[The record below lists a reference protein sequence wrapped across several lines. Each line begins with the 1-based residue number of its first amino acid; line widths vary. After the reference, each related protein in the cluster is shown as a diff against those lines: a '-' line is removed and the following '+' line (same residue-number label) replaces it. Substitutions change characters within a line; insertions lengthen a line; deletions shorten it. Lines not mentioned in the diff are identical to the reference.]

1 MKREFSIWRMSH
13 LGYLM
18 EKLGRFFLVR
28 PYWLIVVVV
37 VALVGLPTA
46 IWLDLRNLSDETLRR
61 QASSLN
67 GIITSVRSY
76 YAKNVVA
83 RVVNSDTETQA
94 LHNYLDVVGAIPIPA
109 TLSLELGAEIGSRE
123 GDVQY
128 RFVSDYAFT
137 NRPPHMLNGFER
149 AALSAF
155 RADPQGAQYIV
166 NSTGNVWNREI
177 TLATPVVMAGGC
189 VSCHNSHAES
199 PKTDWRV
206 GDIRALQTVTVRQP
220 VTLNL
225 WSFKWLLL
233 YFAIAGTIGLLFA
246 AMQYKLAG
254 RFSKMNDELSA
265 NNEFLA
271 GVSLKISK
279 YLSPQVY
286 KSIFSGDKDASIST
300 ERKKLTV
307 FFSDIKDFTATT
319 ERMQPEELTT
329 LLNEYFTEMSQ
340 IAEAHGATI
349 DKFIGDAIVA
359 FFGDPETKGTTE
371 DARACVRM
379 ALDMQ
384 RRLLDLGKV
393 WNQKGLEHPFKARM
407 GINTGFCNVGNFG
420 SSERMDYTIIG
431 AEANLAA
438 RLESIAEPG
447 GIVLSYET
455 YAHVRDIVD
464 AEPSEP
470 VSFKGIAREII
481 PYHIKVQAP
490 AGDLSEAL
498 PGEEGDMLTV
508 DLGALDETARARLR
522 ATIQDAL
529 RKAHPPHRAD

>member
-1 MKREFSIWRMSH
+1 MDHF
-13 LGYLM
+13 
-18 EKLGRFFLVR
+18 GRFLLAR
-28 PYWLIVVVV
+28 PYWLVVVV
-37 VALVGLPTA
+37 IVALVGLPLT

-61 QASSLN
+61 QATSLN

-76 YAKNVVA
+76 YATNVVS
-83 RVVNSDTETQA
+83 RVVNSQAETQA
-94 LHNYLDVVGAIPIPA
+94 LHNYLDVNGAIPIPA
-109 TLSLELGAEIGSRE
+109 TLSLELGAEIGAVE
-123 GDVQY
+123 GDVEY
-128 RFVSDYAFT
+128 RFVSDFT
-137 NRPPHMLNGFER
+137 FANRPPHKLSEFER
-149 AALSAF
+149 NALLQF
-155 RADPQGAQYIV
+155 RTEPQGAQFVV
-166 NSTGNVWNREI
+166 NSTGNAWNREI
-177 TLATPVVMAGGC
+177 TLMTPVVMAGGC

-199 PKTDWRV
+199 PKTDWKV
-206 GDIRALQTVTVRQP
+206 GDVRALQTVTVRQP
-220 VTLNL
+220 VALNL

-233 YFAIAGTIGLLFA
+233 YFAAAGTMGLFFA

-254 RFSKMNDELSA
+254 SFSRMNDELTA

-271 GVSLKISK
+271 GISLKISK

-286 KSIFSGDKDASIST
+286 KSIFSGEKDASIST

-319 ERMQPEELTT
+319 ERMQPEELTA
-329 LLNEYFTEMSQ
+329 LLNEYFTEMSH

-379 ALDMQ
+379 ALEMQ
-384 RRLLDLGKV
+384 QRLADLGETWKE
-393 WNQKGLEHPFKARM
+393 KGLEHPFRARM

-420 SSERMDYTIIG
+420 SDERMDYTIIG

-455 YAHVRDIVD
+455 YAHVRDIID
-464 AEPSEP
+464 AEPMEAAH
-470 VSFKGIAREII
+470 FKGIAREII
-481 PYHIKVQAP
+481 PYHIKKIQVSETQTSKIP
-490 AGDLSEAL
+490 QVEDGDK
-498 PGEEGDMLTV
+498 LTV
-508 DLGALDETARARLR
+508 DLTSLDEPTRALMR
-522 ATIQDAL
+522 AAIREAL
-529 RKAHPPHRAD
+529 TKAQQPEPAG

>member
-1 MKREFSIWRMSH
+1 
-13 LGYLM
+13 M

-83 RVVNSDTETQA
+83 RVVNSDAETQA

-128 RFVSDYAFT
+128 RFVSDYAFA
-137 NRPPHMLNGFER
+137 NRPPHMLNKFER

-177 TLATPVVMAGGC
+177 TLATPVIMAGGG

-254 RFSKMNDELSA
+254 RFSKMNDELTA

-455 YAHVRDIVD
+455 YAHVRDIVE

-490 AGDLSEAL
+490 AADLAEAL
-498 PGEEGDMLTV
+498 PGEEGDRLTG

-529 RKAHPPHRAD
+529 HKARPPHRAD